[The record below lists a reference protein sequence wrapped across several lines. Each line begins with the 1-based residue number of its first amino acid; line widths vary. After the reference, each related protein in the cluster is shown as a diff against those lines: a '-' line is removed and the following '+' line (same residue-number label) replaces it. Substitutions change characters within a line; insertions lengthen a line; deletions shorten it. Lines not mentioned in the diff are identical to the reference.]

1 MKLFWATFLAI
12 FLAELGDK
20 TQLATLV
27 LASRSNNRLIV
38 FLASASALIL
48 ASALGVLAGK
58 LLGEHLS
65 WRYVRFLGGALFI
78 ILGLAMLAG
87 KL

>member
-27 LASRSNNRLIV
+27 FAARSENRLII
-38 FLASASALIL
+38 FFASALAL
-48 ASALGVLAGK
+48 VFASALGVLAGK
-58 LLGEHLS
+58 LLGDHLS
-65 WRYVRFLGGALFI
+65 LRYVRLIGGGLFI
-78 ILGLAMLAG
+78 LLGIAMLLG